1 MYRSPV
7 GPHLGTLGLRNVS
20 KPAALIDKLFNGI
33 NQSSDNKYNIIVIWN
48 REGGGW
54 GEDETIISANGDTT
68 NHVVVYTV

>member
-1 MYRSPV
+1 
-7 GPHLGTLGLRNVS
+7 VS

-48 REGGGW
+48 REGGG

-68 NHVVVYTV
+68 NHVVVVYTPV